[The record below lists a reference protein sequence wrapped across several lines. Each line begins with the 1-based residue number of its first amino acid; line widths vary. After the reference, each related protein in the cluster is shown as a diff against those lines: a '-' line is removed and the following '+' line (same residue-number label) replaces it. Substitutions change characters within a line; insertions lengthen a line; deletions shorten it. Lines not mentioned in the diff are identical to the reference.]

1 MLSAVGSPSFTVKN
15 TFICEASGSC
25 NSPLLAAR
33 GRADSAPALL
43 DLCEVSTEGGM
54 SDEADSCTSTS
65 FNCTDAD
72 DVVLSGDDEP
82 CSFATSEVV
91 SEEAAEGLNE
101 IQKAVAD
108 LYSLQSSMENLYT
121 FPENSMMRAMGI
133 EVVQSQIA
141 QLQGKIQML
150 KRRSLEVDSS
160 MMESQCAHAMFCGTV
175 DYSMY
180 SCMSAFAP
188 APYAESNFDATA
200 GWFFR

>member
-15 TFICEASGSC
+15 TFICETSGSC
-25 NSPLLAAR
+25 NSPLLGAR

-54 SDEADSCTSTS
+54 SDEADSFTSTS

-72 DVVLSGDDEP
+72 DIALSGDDEP
-82 CSFATSEVV
+82 CSFAASEVV
-91 SEEAAEGLNE
+91 SEEAAERLKE

-150 KRRSLEVDSS
+150 KQRSLEVDGS

-180 SCMSAFAP
+180 PCMSTFAP

-200 GWFFR
+200 GWFF